1 MHIAC
6 AGSGSIDFAEF
17 CVLMEC
23 RMRNEDTELERRE
36 IFCLI
41 DRNGALDSSH
51 KINTRTCI
59 KPPLL
64 TGSCQL
70 MQATGS

>member
-1 MHIAC
+1 MRIAC

-17 CVLMEC
+17 CVLMER
-23 RMRNEDTELERRE
+23 RMRDEDTELERRE

-51 KINTRTCI
+51 EFKTRT
-59 KPPLL
+59 
-64 TGSCQL
+64 
-70 MQATGS
+70 